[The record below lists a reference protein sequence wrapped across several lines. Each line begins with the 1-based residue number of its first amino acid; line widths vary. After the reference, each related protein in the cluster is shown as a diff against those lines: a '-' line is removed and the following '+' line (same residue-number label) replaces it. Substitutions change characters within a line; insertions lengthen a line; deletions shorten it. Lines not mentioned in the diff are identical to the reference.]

1 MFHLECI
8 VCGEKY
14 GAEELVYVCHR
25 CGELLDVKYNY
36 NEIRGRLSKVDL
48 RSRSLSVWRYRELL
62 PILDDSK
69 IVSLKEGGTK
79 LHHCQRLGE
88 KLGLKRLYVKTEGD
102 NPTGSFKDRGMTVG
116 ITKALEYGMKAVMCA
131 STGNTSASLA
141 AYAAKAGIL
150 CLVIIPSG
158 KIAFGKL
165 AQAVAYGAKIIQIK
179 GNFDDAL
186 RIVMEISARGRI
198 YLLNSV
204 NPYRVEGQKTLAY
217 EVADQLGG
225 QPPSKLIVPVGNAG
239 NISAIW
245 KGFKEY
251 RELGFINALPQM
263 FGVQASGAAP
273 IVEAVREGLEA
284 IRPVE
289 KPETVAT
296 AIRIGAPV
304 NWRKALRAIRESEG
318 TALSVTD
325 GEILE
330 GQRMLAKLEGLFAEP
345 ASAASIAGLKK
356 FVEKGLISRNET
368 VVCVAT
374 GHGLKDP
381 DTPVRFGEKPLEAEE
396 PLEEVEKLLEA

>member
-14 GAEELVYVCHR
+14 GAEELVYVCRR
-25 CGELLDVKYNY
+25 CGELLDVKYDY
-36 NEIRGRLSKVDL
+36 SEVRGRISKVNL
-48 RSRSLSVWRYRELL
+48 GSRSLSVWRYRELL

-79 LHHCQRLGE
+79 LYRCQRLGE

-141 AYAAKAGIL
+141 AYAAKAGIP

-186 RIVMEISARGRI
+186 RIVMEVSARGRI

-251 RELGFINALPQM
+251 RELGFINGLPQM

-273 IVEAVREGLEA
+273 IVEAVKERLET

-304 NWRKALRAIRESEG
+304 NWRKALKAIRESQG

-325 GEILE
+325 SEILE
-330 GQRMLAKLEGLFAEP
+330 GQRMLARLEGLFAEP

-356 FVEKGLISRNET
+356 FVEEGLISRNET

-381 DTPVRFGEKPLEAEE
+381 DTPMRFGEKPLEVKE